1 MTEMRNNNKT
11 TSHDNVKHQS
21 SNQLQYQLYYIT
33 HKSLHLLY
41 NEGNGIIFFLYWVS
55 ITLICWNCAK
65 TTICTGKATHVKHN
79 INQPEVYKSTIWLK
93 FRTCETYRINQR

>member
-1 MTEMRNNNKT
+1 MTEMRNNKT

-41 NEGNGIIFFLYWVS
+41 NEDNGIIFFFFYILPV
-55 ITLICWNCAK
+55 L
-65 TTICTGKATHVKHN
+65 V
-79 INQPEVYKSTIWLK
+79 
-93 FRTCETYRINQR
+93 